1 MRYLQPMAK
10 PNSAQHMRARKR
22 ARTAVME
29 LSSRVFNIYNYFL
42 ISLVGLYI
50 YIYIYDLDIY
60 RYISIHMK
68 PDRFGG
74 NLAGLTHN

>member
-10 PNSAQHMRARKR
+10 PNSAQHMRARKC

-42 ISLVGLYI
+42 ISLVGFFEFVIAL
-50 YIYIYDLDIY
+50 
-60 RYISIHMK
+60 
-68 PDRFGG
+68 
-74 NLAGLTHN
+74 LAASF

>member
-1 MRYLQPMAK
+1 MRYLQPIAK
-10 PNSAQHMRARKR
+10 LNSAQHLRARKC

-50 YIYIYDLDIY
+50 YIYM
-60 RYISIHMK
+60 ISIYI
-68 PDRFGG
+68 DI
-74 NLAGLTHN
+74 